1 MRLHASPRGVT
12 SACKKALPEVCL
24 ILVLA
29 LLCTGCTGLTSANV
43 KKSNPPTPLSITTSS
58 LPSGQ
63 VQVSY
68 SATLQATAGTPPYAW
83 SVFSGQLP
91 TNLALSPSSG
101 TISGTPTVAGLFSFV
116 IQVSDSVG
124 RSTSSTFSIN
134 TTQTTPLSITTSSLP
149 SGQVQV
155 SYSAPLQATGGAPP
169 YAWSVLSGQLPTN
182 LALSP
187 SSGTISGTPTV
198 AGLFSFVIQVSDS
211 VGRSTSSAFSINTI
225 QNSGNGWTLV
235 PGTATRLVDP
245 YWQAWPTLMKLGSG
259 KLLLFYH
266 EDSSGQNISAG
277 TDMLKTSIDNG
288 TTWTPWTGNVV
299 ATVTPTAIGSGYS
312 STPTCAING
321 NAAGSG
327 ATCTAAAPVNGAIP
341 SITITGAGTG
351 YNGATNY
358 ACTISGGG
366 GSGAT
371 CKIRVDLVGGN
382 VIKGFM
388 LTYGSGYTS
397 TPSCSIVGGTSGTA
411 ATCTVGAPVNVAI
424 TTYTFSG
431 GSGYVQQPEVV
442 IYGDNGTSPRY
453 AEVAVTVSGGAIT
466 VLTLKNGGLGYSG
479 TPHCVIEATTGSG
492 GTCTATFTSGAV
504 TAVNLTA
511 GGSGYQQGPT
521 ITVSGGGGSG
531 ATAAATLNYCAP
543 TDRVGCFLSD
553 TTGDF
558 RNVGGGITPAGTIVA
573 CIPILDENTNSS
585 VAGDAGLFELRSTDN
600 GNSWSAP
607 VMISNSAGSINY
619 SSCTGGPLISIPS
632 GSPGVTGSCSTGC
645 IALNTRLD
653 GLGGADDQALI
664 FSYDDGL
671 TWPDRKTVHYLGAHT
686 DETAF
691 QWLGGMKIIGFNRSD
706 ITPNGQLYF
715 INSSDL
721 GSTWTIN
728 TANWPCP
735 LPPGE
740 TGCSENDVMPVLI
753 TPNLPR
759 PNLQTLFFGNR
770 LSTNVTN
777 RPYIQTLTFDQN
789 QAISNPTGFATPT
802 LLFNG
807 SAGGFAPNP
816 NFACYSAAVQ
826 ISPTTVFVAFMQPY
840 DAGTQSNLYFMT
852 ATYVQN
858 GP

>member
-43 KKSNPPTPLSITTSS
+43 KNSNPPTPLSITTSS
-58 LPSGQ
+58 LP
-63 VQVSY
+63 
-68 SATLQATAGTPPYAW
+68 
-83 SVFSGQLP
+83 
-91 TNLALSPSSG
+91 N
-101 TISGTPTVAGLFSFV
+101 
-116 IQVSDSVG
+116 
-124 RSTSSTFSIN
+124 
-134 TTQTTPLSITTSSLP
+134 
-149 SGQVQV
+149 GQVQV

-327 ATCTAAAPVNGAIP
+327 ATCTAAAPVNG
-341 SITITGAGTG
+341 
-351 YNGATNY
+351 
-358 ACTISGGG
+358 
-366 GSGAT
+366 
-371 CKIRVDLVGGN
+371 D
-382 VIKGFM
+382 
-388 LTYGSGYTS
+388 
-397 TPSCSIVGGTSGTA
+397 
-411 ATCTVGAPVNVAI
+411 
-424 TTYTFSG
+424 TFSG